1 MPNSE
6 KKLETL
12 RTYLLHPDLTKAQRK
27 EAFLLRE
34 QLRYQKNV
42 PNKKNVKISRGRIVE
57 IEKDTSESVNE
68 DNQDNVQDTGLFGDV
83 SEGAAATAGHRTSS
97 D

>member
-1 MPNSE
+1 M
-6 KKLETL
+6 
-12 RTYLLHPDLTKAQRK
+12 
-27 EAFLLRE
+27 
-34 QLRYQKNV
+34 
-42 PNKKNVKISRGRIVE
+42 KISRGRIVE

-83 SEGAAATAGHRTSS
+83 SEGAAAKAGHPTSS

>member
-1 MPNSE
+1 MSVWSVI
-6 KKLETL
+6 LTTL
-12 RTYLLHPDLTKAQRK
+12 FPCRK

-42 PNKKNVKISRGRIVE
+42 LNKKNVKISRGRIVE
-57 IEKDTSESVNE
+57 IEKGTSESVNE
-68 DNQDNVQDTGLFGDV
+68 DNQDNVQDIGLFGDV
-83 SEGAAATAGHRTSS
+83 SEGVAAKAGHPTSS